1 MSPISVVITE
11 RRKAARTVCRNLLEP
26 EKGILVVGEARSG
39 LEAVSTVERLKPS
52 VLVLDAALFDGD
64 VLSLLPVIRRKSPG
78 TRVLLLTDHA
88 PEARTLDTLS
98 LGARGYLEKTAVR
111 AYLSRA
117 VRVVAAGQAW
127 VPRKMV
133 AMIMGHLARLTMES
147 TRELPN
153 RVIHRGDAQRA
164 TERLRPLPRGRRPGR
179 GAHPSSRSVSTRP
192 VASRP
197 RPAKS

>member
-1 MSPISVVITE
+1 VDS
-11 RRKAARTVCRNLLEP
+11 RRSAP
-26 EKGILVVGEARSG
+26 S
-39 LEAVSTVERLKPS
+39 RLKPS
-52 VLVLDAALFDGD
+52 VLVLDAALLDGD
-64 VLSLLPVIRRKSPG
+64 VLLLLPLIRRKSPG

-98 LGARGYLEKTAVR
+98 LGAWGYLEKTAVR
-111 AYLSRA
+111 AYLPRA

-133 AMIMGHLARLTMES
+133 ARIMDHLARLTVES
-147 TRELPN
+147 TSERPS

-164 TERLRPLPRGRRPGR
+164 TERLRPLPRARRPGR
-179 GAHPSSRSVSTRP
+179 GAHPSSPSVWTRP

-197 RPAKS
+197 RPARS